1 MTHPQRSCTYA
12 GRTAAGLGV
21 AMLLL
26 GAASASAFEIPTDN
40 PDLRIRFD
48 NTVRY
53 NLGVRAEGID
63 SRIANNP
70 NYDESDR
77 KFGRG
82 DVITNRLDILSEFDV
97 AFRERYGLRV
107 TGAFWYDNA
116 YHDTDVNPNPALR
129 GYVSGYNG
137 NRYNSDVRRY
147 YRGPS
152 GELLDAF
159 VYGRVDAGTV
169 PVDVKIGRHVIYWG
183 EGLLFGAHAISYSQA
198 PLDGRKAVSSPGIET
213 KEVFLPV
220 GQVSAKAQL
229 SPNLSIAGQFFLEWD
244 PTRVPAGGTYLAP
257 ADFLL
262 GDRLAVGGNRSIPRI
277 GDLEPHNIGNWGVNA
292 RYNIESIDSTVGAY
306 YRAFDDYTPWGPQTL
321 PTGYRFVYAKDTK
334 LIGLSFNTIGL
345 GGASIGTEVS
355 YRHNAALNSASISAV
370 DNQGARGNTWHA
382 VANAVWL
389 LDSSP
394 VYDTGN
400 LVVELA
406 YSRLGEVTHNASL
419 YKGRGYGGCVG
430 LSAADGCSTRDYV
443 GIAANFT
450 PQWLQVFPSTDLDL
464 PMTINYGLRGNA
476 PTAGGGNEG
485 VLTWSVGA
493 KLTYQQRHEVTLRY
507 TDQHAD
513 GKYANNALIGGNG
526 SPQLNDRG
534 YVSLTYKT
542 SF

>member
-1 MTHPQRSCTYA
+1 
-12 GRTAAGLGV
+12 
-21 AMLLL
+21 MLLL
-26 GAASASAFEIPTDN
+26 GATGASAFEIPTDN

-53 NLGVRAEGID
+53 NLGVRAEGVD
-63 SRIANNP
+63 SGIANNP

-137 NRYNSDVRRY
+137 DRYNSDVRRY

-229 SPNLSIAGQFFLEWD
+229 SPNLSVAGQFFLEWD

-292 RYNIESIDSTVGAY
+292 RYNIEAIDSTIGAY

-334 LIGLSFNTIGL
+334 LVGLSFNTIGL

-355 YRHNAALNSASISAV
+355 YRHNASLNSASISAV

-382 VANAVWL
+382 VLNSVWL

-406 YSRLGEVTHNASL
+406 YSRLGEVTHNANL

-513 GKYANNALIGGNG
+513 GKYANNALTGGNG